1 MSFPTSSDPPPAG
14 APKPKARPDV
24 YTVMLAVSLVA
35 ILLGI
40 LCLYLENK
48 AYNFEF
54 KGGPPPAASLE
65 LDASPGHSLWA

>member
-1 MSFPTSSDPPPAG
+1 MSFPSSSDLPTPAG
-14 APKPKARPDV
+14 PKPKARADI
-24 YTVMLAVSLVA
+24 YTVMLAISLVA

-65 LDASPGHSLWA
+65 PASPVWWA